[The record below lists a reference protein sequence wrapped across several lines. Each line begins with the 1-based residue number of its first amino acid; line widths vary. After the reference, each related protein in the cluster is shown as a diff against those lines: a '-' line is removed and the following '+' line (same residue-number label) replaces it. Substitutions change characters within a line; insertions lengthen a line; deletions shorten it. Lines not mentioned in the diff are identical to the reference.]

1 MRSRPAPAAHGFSLI
16 EVVVAIGLLSTVVVA
31 IGPVMANTVRAEGHA
46 KLDARAKGVLQGQ
59 LDAMRNLPF
68 HVDPSAGDHVDL
80 LDSYFRNMSA
90 PTTGASCGTTGRPG
104 TPQSSWSG
112 YVPSS
117 SAARCWYEPAGALY
131 RTVLPGGTTA
141 VPNGFALVID
151 TQFVSATVPSSLVTP
166 IATFNTQLS
175 GKDRAPA
182 PQVRVTGTVLYSDHG
197 RWRPVTAATQIAQR
211 VPLDPQIKLQADATV
226 LNVGSA
232 EMLGTESVS
241 LTAGQLHLA
250 GSLYDA
256 SEAEASLTAVSGANS
271 VNGRQ
276 SGASLA
282 VAAPYSNLIT
292 LNTGVGGIGFGCN
305 DSCWGAT
312 AIPPFV
318 VAADNGLPRAGVQ
331 GLGALLGPVQTMLP
345 DNVTRDGFQFR
356 NGATALPG
364 LGSVIASMDATAVP
378 GELLHALGSVTN
390 GCAFNVAGAGS
401 HLGAAGYLNSTDDT
415 NLSYPDRVDACA
427 GGRMDVIRI
436 LPTTTAPGGLIRIT
450 ARAVAQCAVTTV
462 NHSPSASADYQAEVE
477 YWKWTPGLVV
487 AGITVLPG
495 SGHYVSAGV
504 ITPTTTVDPLAAV
517 PLATMVSD
525 STTLGDYIDSWSGLK
540 ASDVTRSATGHI
552 AQVTVPA
559 LVSIQTQPVRGV
571 GDPSSA
577 VTLAVGSAGCYAEDN
592 R

>member
-1 MRSRPAPAAHGFSLI
+1 VSAAHGFSLI
-16 EVVVAIGLLSTVVVA
+16 EVVVAIGLLSSVVVA
-31 IGPVMANTVRAEGHA
+31 IGPVMVNTVRADGHA

-80 LDSYFRNMSA
+80 LDSYFRNLA
-90 PTTGASCGTTGRPG
+90 GPAATASCGTSGRPG
-104 TPQSSWSG
+104 APQSTWSG

-117 SAARCWYEPAGALY
+117 SAARCWYEPAGAMY
-131 RTVLPGGTTA
+131 RTVLPGGTAA
-141 VPNGFALVID
+141 VPSGFALVID

-166 IATFNTQLS
+166 IAAFNTQVS
-175 GKDRAPA
+175 GKDRPPA
-182 PQVRVTGTVLYSDHG
+182 PQVRVTGTVMYSDRG

-211 VPLDPQIKLQADATV
+211 VPLAPQIKLQADATV

-232 EMLGTESVS
+232 EMVGTQSVS

-256 SEAEASLTAVSGANS
+256 SEADASLTAVSGANS
-271 VNGRQ
+271 VTGRQ
-276 SGASLA
+276 TGAALA
-282 VAAPYSNLIT
+282 VTAPYSNLIT
-292 LNTGVGGIGFGCN
+292 LNTGSGGLGFGCD

-356 NGATALPG
+356 NDGTTLPG
-364 LGSVIASMDATAVP
+364 LGSVIASMDATALP

-415 NLSYPDRVDACA
+415 NLFYPDRVDACA
-427 GGRMDVIRI
+427 GGRTDVVRI
-436 LPTTTAPGGLIRIT
+436 LPTATAPDGLVRIT
-450 ARAVAQCAVTTV
+450 ARSVAQCTVTTV
-462 NHSPSASADYQAEVE
+462 GHTPSAAADYRAEVE
-477 YWKWTPGLVV
+477 YWKWTPGLVI
-487 AGITVLPG
+487 AGIGLPG

-517 PLATMVSD
+517 PLTTMVSD
-525 STTLGDYIDSWSGLK
+525 SSTLGDYIDSWSGVT
-540 ASDVTRSATGHI
+540 AADVIQSATGHI

-577 VTLAVGSAGCYAEDN
+577 VTLAVGSASCYAEDN